1 MNFPTD
7 EVKRDILDS
16 LNLTDLY
23 KTKGMTKEEKEKTIK
38 DFKEVREKM
47 NIFKRAGIISQAR
60 LNNTEK
66 TAIAS
71 AISEK
76 IEKIRSEIYAAAA
89 LYAFKGGNIAFSEYV
104 LEYGENADPAKLLKA
119 QAKAM
124 VIGLDECLEVAKELG
139 EEITGYLYIDYI
151 DIINAVLVKDEDE
164 EEEVKEEK
172 EEENPLIT
180 LLNLLS
186 QSNEKKKEKQEAV
199 SKSLPEK
206 KQKTSFADY
215 AKDFI

>member
-7 EVKRDILDS
+7 EVKRDILES
-16 LNLTDLY
+16 LGLTDLY
-23 KTKGMTKEEKEKTIK
+23 KNKGMTKEEKEKTIK
-38 DFKEVREKM
+38 EFKEVREKM
-47 NIFKRAGIISQAR
+47 SIFKRAGIISQAR
-60 LNNTEK
+60 LNSTEK
-66 TAIAS
+66 VAIVT

-104 LEYGENADPAKLLKA
+104 LGYGEDADPAKLLNA

-124 VIGLDECLEVAKELG
+124 VIGLDECLEVVKELG

-151 DIINAVLVKDEDE
+151 DIIKAVLVKDG
-164 EEEVKEEK
+164 EEEVKEEEK
-172 EEENPLIT
+172 EKENALIT

-186 QSNEKKKEKQEAV
+186 PSNGKEKEKQEAT
-199 SKSLPEK
+199 SKPLPAK